1 MKKRTGAVCAAP
13 VRFQPSATRMSSVKT
28 TIVPTANDQAL
39 ARRGQPRAW
48 RRLKRNLTPY
58 LFLAP
63 FFIGFVVFLVYPLIY
78 AFNLSLY
85 RTRLVG
91 GTTFVGLENY
101 ARAMSDGKFW
111 EGVRNVLTF
120 GAIQIPIMLGF
131 ALVFALIL
139 DGKIIKYKTIFRL
152 GFFLPFAVPS
162 VVAALIWGYLYG
174 QSFGP
179 AAQIARALGVPPP
192 IFLTAAGILPAI
204 ANIATWQYTG
214 YNMLILYAALQAI
227 PQELYDAAR
236 VDGASTWQIATR
248 VSIPLITPALIL
260 TIIFSL
266 IGTLQ
271 LFNEPRVLRDIAPSV
286 ISLNFTP
293 NLYVYNL
300 AFGNRQF
307 DYSAA
312 IAFTLALVTSVLAG
326 IILYFS
332 YRSGQEE
339 ELA

>member
-1 MKKRTGAVCAAP
+1 MDSTTVRSAGVDVSAARGA
-13 VRFQPSATRMSSVKT
+13 
-28 TIVPTANDQAL
+28 D
-39 ARRGQPRAW
+39 ARRW
-48 RRLKRNLTPY
+48 RRIRQNLIPY

-63 FFIGFVVFLVYPLIY
+63 FLIGFAVFLVYPLIY
-78 AFNLSLY
+78 ALNTSLY

-91 GTTFVGLENY
+91 GTAFVGLENY
-101 ARAMSDGKFW
+101 ARAFADAQFW

-120 GAIQIPIMLGF
+120 GAIQIPIMLGL

-139 DGKIIKYKTIFRL
+139 DSTLVRHKTIFRL

-179 AAQIARALGVPPP
+179 FTQIARALNVPPP
-192 IFLTAAGILPAI
+192 IFLTASGIIPAI

-227 PQELYDAAR
+227 PQELYDSAK
-236 VDGASTWQIATR
+236 VDGANGWQTAWHIR
-248 VSIPLITPALIL
+248 IPMIFPGLVL
-260 TIIFSL
+260 TVIFSI

-271 LFNEPRVLRDIAPSV
+271 LFNEPRVLTTVAPSV
-286 ISLNFTP
+286 IGANFTP
-293 NLYVYNL
+293 NLYVYSL
-300 AFGNRQF
+300 AFANRQF

-312 IAFTLALVTSVLAG
+312 IAFTLALVTGVFAG
-326 IILYFS
+326 LLLLGT
-332 YRSGQEE
+332 RRREAQ
-339 ELA
+339 

>member
-1 MKKRTGAVCAAP
+1 MSAVH
-13 VRFQPSATRMSSVKT
+13 T
-28 TIVPTANDQAL
+28 TTVSANDQVL
-39 ARRGQPRAW
+39 ARGSQSRAA
-48 RRLKRNLTPY
+48 RRIKRNLTPY

-63 FFIGFVVFLVYPLIY
+63 FLIGFIVFLVYPLFY
-78 AFNLSLY
+78 ALNLSLY

-101 ARAMSDGKFW
+101 ARAMTDEKFW
-111 EGVRNVLTF
+111 QGVQNVLTF
-120 GAIQIPIMLGF
+120 GAMQIPVMLGF
-131 ALVFALIL
+131 ALVFALLL
-139 DGKIIKYKTIFRL
+139 DGNLITRKTIFRL

-179 AAQIARALGVPPP
+179 AAQIARALGWQPP
-192 IFLTAAGILPAI
+192 IFLTPAGILPAI

-227 PQELYDAAR
+227 PQELYDAAK
-236 VDGASTWQIATR
+236 VDGASSFQIAWR
-248 VSIPLITPALIL
+248 IKIPLIAPALIL
-260 TIIFSL
+260 TIIFSI

-271 LFNEPRVLRDIAPSV
+271 LFNEPTVLRAVAPTV
-286 ISLNFTP
+286 ISANFTP
-293 NLYVYNL
+293 NSYVYSL

-312 IAFTLALVTSVLAG
+312 IAFTLALVTAVLAG
-326 IILYFS
+326 IVLLITT
-332 YRSGQEE
+332 RREPQAG
-339 ELA
+339 